1 MNEVI
6 TFAEGFMNLFDVGAE
21 TFVSWVTTIIPKVC
35 LLLVFMNSLIAFIG
49 PEKVDKFANKCSK
62 NVVLAYGVLP
72 FISAFMLGNPMV
84 FSMGKFLPEF
94 QKPSYYAAA
103 GFAGHTSN
111 GLFPHIN
118 VGEIFVWLGIANG
131 VAALGL
137 NTTPLAIRYM
147 LVGIVMNFFSAWI
160 TDFTTSIVEKQ
171 QGVRL
176 ARTLT
181 EKNMFVGG
189 EVAAEVE

>member
-1 MNEVI
+1 MNAVI

-103 GFAGHTSN
+103 GFAGEAMASGRKGESGFRRLRCAKLRNQAAANKLPWAMRSLIRSPIAGATWLARSTSS
-111 GLFPHIN
+111 
-118 VGEIFVWLGIANG
+118 
-131 VAALGL
+131 
-137 NTTPLAIRYM
+137 R
-147 LVGIVMNFFSAWI
+147 FFSPSTA
-160 TDFTTSIVEKQ
+160 TSALRI
-171 QGVRL
+171 GPLR
-176 ARTLT
+176 RRC
-181 EKNMFVGG
+181 
-189 EVAAEVE
+189 